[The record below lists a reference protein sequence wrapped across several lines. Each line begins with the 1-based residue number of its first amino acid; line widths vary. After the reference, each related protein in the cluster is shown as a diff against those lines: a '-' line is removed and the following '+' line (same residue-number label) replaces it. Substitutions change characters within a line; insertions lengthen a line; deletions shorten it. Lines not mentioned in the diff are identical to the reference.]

1 MRKRINMK
9 SKFLRTK
16 FIAEVCSN
24 HNGDLKR
31 ALKFVDF
38 AKKQGFYAVKFQLFK
53 IDQLFS
59 KDAKKLFKSALKKT
73 KRELPRDFIPKI
85 SNYCRIKKIKF
96 SCTPFDLSAVE
107 YLKKYVDFYKIASYE
122 MAWPDLLKSC
132 AKTRKPVILSTGM
145 SNLSEVKKSF
155 KILKKNKC
163 KKISLLHCVSSY
175 PASTMSCNLNSIK
188 FLKNRFNCEV
198 GWSDHTVNELLVYSA
213 VNRQNA
219 DYVELHVDI
228 DGKGWENIGGQHC
241 WSPNKI
247 KNLME
252 YLNNEK
258 KIDGGYFKKISKA
271 EYQERK
277 FRADPFDG
285 LRPLKSFRH
294 RL

>member
-1 MRKRINMK
+1 MK

-24 HNGDLKR
+24 HNRDLKR

-155 KILKKNKC
+155 TI
-163 KKISLLHCVSSY
+163 
-175 PASTMSCNLNSIK
+175 
-188 FLKNRFNCEV
+188 FFE
-198 GWSDHTVNELLVYSA
+198 
-213 VNRQNA
+213 
-219 DYVELHVDI
+219 
-228 DGKGWENIGGQHC
+228 
-241 WSPNKI
+241 
-247 KNLME
+247 
-252 YLNNEK
+252 
-258 KIDGGYFKKISKA
+258 
-271 EYQERK
+271 
-277 FRADPFDG
+277 
-285 LRPLKSFRH
+285 
-294 RL
+294 